1 MDYSERTGG
10 RVRYFLLVILIT
22 LFPNF
27 SLSDDLTAEAQRLL
41 NELGY
46 NAGPVDG
53 LIGGKTRNAMSDAF
67 KSVGKEWDRELD
79 ETDLAI
85 LKDILKQKTNGEPKT
100 LTAAKTI
107 SASDLGL
114 PINYGENH
122 EPYVD
127 FAGFEDDLINL
138 SKITCIYSTGKKAKE
153 CTTMLSPAFNFP
165 KHGLKM
171 QTENVRSGKVALKFI
186 NGQNDCGWHFST
198 SDCTSDGKNS
208 GYRERSEI
216 SVRSWETSPKWI
228 KFSIFIPEE
237 SALDPPIQTTLWQIH
252 MRAAPPTFM
261 VRYHPQGHLLW
272 ADMPNNSFMGWNN
285 TKIIQA
291 NEVRDRWLDFVV
303 RMDFAENP
311 EKGVIK
317 VWVNGE
323 PKMDYVGYTQHGTSN
338 QSYMK
343 FGIYKSHTDR
353 FSKQHKGNPPD
364 RGDTILYYDA
374 IAVGNTCADL
384 NLEQEGYSCSSFEG

>member
-1 MDYSERTGG
+1 MDDSERTGE
-10 RVRYFLLVILIT
+10 RMRYFLLVILIT

-27 SLSDDLTAEAQRLL
+27 SLSDEVTAEAQRLL

-127 FAGFEDDLINL
+127 FSGFEDDLINL
-138 SKITCIYSTGKKAKE
+138 SKITCIYSTGKKAKK

-198 SDCTSDGKNS
+198 SDCTSDGKNQAIANDQKFQS
-208 GYRERSEI
+208 GLGRQVPNGS
-216 SVRSWETSPKWI
+216 SSVCSFQKKVRSIHQYKLPYGK
-228 KFSIFIPEE
+228 SICE
-237 SALDPPIQTTLWQIH
+237 QHHQHLW
-252 MRAAPPTFM
+252 
-261 VRYHPQGHLLW
+261 
-272 ADMPNNSFMGWNN
+272 
-285 TKIIQA
+285 
-291 NEVRDRWLDFVV
+291 
-303 RMDFAENP
+303 FA
-311 EKGVIK
+311 
-317 VWVNGE
+317 
-323 PKMDYVGYTQHGTSN
+323 
-338 QSYMK
+338 
-343 FGIYKSHTDR
+343 
-353 FSKQHKGNPPD
+353 
-364 RGDTILYYDA
+364 TILKDIYFGQ
-374 IAVGNTCADL
+374 ICRITPSWVGIIL
-384 NLEQEGYSCSSFEG
+384 K